1 MKKLLLL
8 TIVLFGFHTIAQV
21 TLIPDENFENYLITE
36 GIDSDGTINGQ
47 ILTSDVVIVTEV
59 DVSGTNVSDLTG
71 LEDFVNLEVLECPTC
86 INLDAL
92 NITNNTALRI
102 LNIPFCSLS
111 SIDISNN
118 KQLEYVDI
126 SHNYL
131 TSLDFS
137 NHPALTTL
145 KCGNPMKDIEPFNS
159 IHTLNLSGTP
169 NLLQLDT
176 AFMPSL
182 SSIDFSNIPLLEYF
196 HGRYCGFTTLD
207 FSNNIDLTFL
217 YIGGAE
223 NTAFSGY
230 SNNLSELD
238 LSNNSNLKELDVG
251 FTGISSLN
259 LKNGTNTL
267 LTEMRANLNENLFC
281 IQVDDGTA
289 AHNGDAPYN
298 NWIVDPQIS
307 YSENCVLGIAE
318 NELKNFSMY
327 PNPASQQIQID
338 VPNDLTP
345 KEVKIY
351 SVEGQLL
358 LQSSFNNTI
367 DISTL
372 ASGFYI
378 LKARFDSGSVNKSF
392 VKQ

>member
-1 MKKLLLL
+1 
-8 TIVLFGFHTIAQV
+8 
-21 TLIPDENFENYLITE
+21 
-36 GIDSDGTINGQ
+36 
-47 ILTSDVVIVTEV
+47 
-59 DVSGTNVSDLTG
+59 
-71 LEDFVNLEVLECPTC
+71 
-86 INLDAL
+86 
-92 NITNNTALRI
+92 
-102 LNIPFCSLS
+102 
-111 SIDISNN
+111 
-118 KQLEYVDI
+118 
-126 SHNYL
+126 
-131 TSLDFS
+131 
-137 NHPALTTL
+137 
-145 KCGNPMKDIEPFNS
+145 
-159 IHTLNLSGTP
+159 
-169 NLLQLDT
+169 
-176 AFMPSL
+176 
-182 SSIDFSNIPLLEYF
+182 
-196 HGRYCGFTTLD
+196 
-207 FSNNIDLTFL
+207 IDLTFL